1 MPEQQALRA
10 GMQVSQVLRALQAAD
25 IKEPQAELRVL
36 RVQQA
41 LPELWVPQVLPV

>member
-10 GMQVSQVLRALQAAD
+10 GMQVSQVLQAAD
-25 IKEPQAELRVL
+25 IKEPQAELQVL